1 MSDELRV
8 KKEGG
13 RGVSPLEDTM
23 GSLLSRDAILGA
35 VDLVHQDVDV
45 PEWGGTVRVRML
57 TGTERDQFE
66 ASTMTRQ
73 GKKLNVNLVNIRARL
88 VAMCVVDEKGN
99 RMFADADVEAL
110 AKKSSMALHRV
121 FEAAR
126 HLNGLTEEAAE
137 DAKENFT
144 AAPNGDSTF
153 D

>member
-1 MSDELRV
+1 
-8 KKEGG
+8 
-13 RGVSPLEDTM
+13 M
-23 GSLLSRDAILGA
+23 GLLTRDAILGA

-66 ASTMTRQ
+66 ASTMIRR
-73 GKKLNVNLVNIRARL
+73 GKKVDMNLVNIRARL

-99 RMFADADVEAL
+99 QMFSDADVEAL

-126 HLNGLTEEAAE
+126 HLNGLTEEEAWE
-137 DAKENFT
+137 AKENFSGGL
-144 AAPNGDSTF
+144 NGDSTS